1 MNGNKDIDLINIISN
16 GDASDFTDTINE
28 QEIQV
33 SYSTA
38 ETKPSPNMDPTTE
51 DMDMLNEIM
60 NEIVELNNSN
70 PGEVSKP
77 KLSRMDS
84 MSMLLGDYSLKEF
97 DEFES
102 NIQMNDPMLG
112 NDILSKTLNI
122 F

>member
-33 SYSTA
+33 SYSTV
-38 ETKPSPNMDPTTE
+38 ETSPSPNMDPTTE